1 MTTDVVTDGTP
12 PVKTAQQKRD
22 SRRAPAASFMGTTVE
37 YYDFLLYA
45 SAAGLVFPKIFFSDL
60 DPKTGATL
68 SFAILLSGYLARPI
82 GGLVFGHFGDR
93 FGRKNV
99 LFITLLMMGFVSV
112 AIGLLPTYA
121 AIGVAAP
128 LALVM
133 LRMIQ
138 GLAMGGEW
146 GGATLMSMEHA
157 DDKSRGVG
165 ASIAAIGGPAGAVL
179 ATVVLSLFS
188 RMPDE
193 QFLSWGWRVPF
204 LLSALIVLVGL
215 YLRLKVTES
224 PDFQL
229 ALEAA
234 EAAHDRALPLV
245 TVLTKFPWQVVLGA
259 LAAAAPLAI
268 QGLIGSFMVPYVVAS
283 GTVDRMTALLML
295 AGAYAV
301 QIITL
306 PLFAWLSDRHGR
318 KPVMIIG
325 GIVSAARVFPVLAL
339 FNSTSPLMVFIAFFV
354 GLAILQSSMFG
365 PVGAFLSEKF
375 ETDARYTGAS
385 LSYQLASIIGAGSI
399 PLVATRIVSP
409 ETGTTYLGWYVIGM
423 FVVSIIAVLL
433 SRETA
438 NKRSEELRQL

>member
-1 MTTDVVTDGTP
+1 MSTDVVNGVTP
-12 PVKTAQQKRD
+12 AVKTPQQKRD
-22 SRRAPAASFMGTTVE
+22 SRRAQVASFMGTTVE

-45 SAAGLVFPKIFFSDL
+45 SAAGLVFPQIFFSDL
-60 DPKTGATL
+60 DPKLGATL
-68 SFAILLSGYLARPI
+68 SFAILLSGYIARPI

-99 LFITLLMMGFVSV
+99 LFITLLLMGFVSV

-121 AIGVAAP
+121 AIGAAAP

-179 ATVVLSLFS
+179 ATVVLSVFS

-193 QFLSWGWRVPF
+193 QFLSWGWRIPF

-215 YLRLKVTES
+215 YLRLRVTES
-224 PDFQL
+224 PDFQK

-234 EAAHDRALPLV
+234 EDAHDRALPLV
-245 TVLTKFPWQVVLGA
+245 TVVTKFPGQVILGA
-259 LAAAAPLAI
+259 LIGAAPLAV
-268 QGLIGSFMVPYVVAS
+268 QGLLGSFMVPYVVQS
-283 GTVDRMTALLML
+283 GVVDRMGALLML
-295 AGAYAV
+295 AGAYAI
-301 QIITL
+301 QIFTL
-306 PLFAWLSDRHGR
+306 PFFAWLSDRHGR
-318 KPVMIIG
+318 RPVLIGG
-325 GIVSAARVFPVLAL
+325 GIVSAALVFPVLAM
-339 FNSTSPLMVFIAFFV
+339 FDSTSPIIVFAAFFI
-354 GLAILQSSMFG
+354 GLAIVQSSMFG

-375 ETDARYTGAS
+375 ETEARYTGAS
-385 LSYQLASIIGAGSI
+385 LSYQLASILGAGSI
-399 PLVATRIVSP
+399 PLVATRIVNP
-409 ETGTTYLGWYVIGM
+409 EVGTTYLGWYVIGW
-423 FVVSIIAVLL
+423 FVISVIAVVL

-438 NKRSEELRQL
+438 DKKSSELR